1 MECQRAKGKAR
12 GGPLSAGGEGGR
24 ARPGRGPPPPCP
36 GKFWAPLNL
45 CGGKG
50 GGAPPPHTPFE
61 RWRIWLSK
69 FGFQFSIG
77 KAFGGNTTIFLLD
90 IQKGGLGGVP
100 RRPTSGFAIALRD
113 CRGFELS
120 LASPFPKQV
129 GTPES
134 QAPSPGN
141 VIFPSHSRRGRW
153 LPGVPLATSGPLC
166 SRLGCGAARP

>member
-1 MECQRAKGKAR
+1 MSKGQRESTGGAPFGGR
-12 GGPLSAGGEGGR
+12 GGGTGA
-24 ARPGRGPPPPCP
+24 ARQGPPS
-36 GKFWAPLNL
+36 PLPRKIL
-45 CGGKG
+45 GAAQPLRGEG